1 MKGNDNKPNGKS
13 NSNSKSYKK
22 MNIDDSMAPNKE
34 VFDFTPGIDD
44 VEFFSFDLD
53 DDLEDIYDPPKVSRS
68 GSGTRQGQAGQGRQ
82 KSQGGK
88 GQKESR
94 RQPEQQTPKRGRP
107 SKKDKQR
114 QAAQENLRQ
123 LNEDR
128 KKSKRI
134 NKEILVTTYTFLI
147 MFMLLIGYLVY
158 FNVFVSKDIIND
170 ARNVRIDSF
179 AAKVLRGDIL
189 SSDGKILAQTSVDGE
204 GNEIRE
210 YPYSNIF
217 AHVVGTSEINKS
229 GIENYNNFDLLSSN
243 VNPIEKTYNELKG
256 EKNLGNNVVT
266 TLDSSLQ
273 QAAYNALGSREGVAL
288 VLEPSTGRV
297 LAMVS
302 KPDYDPNTL
311 KENYQSILS
320 DTESKVLLNQATQG
334 LFIPGSIFKII
345 TATEYMRENAVY
357 DQFSYNCTG
366 SITLQSD
373 NGPANIP
380 CYNDT
385 AHGNEDIYGAFAN
398 SCNCA
403 FCTIGINLNIGAFAN
418 TCKDLFF
425 NTSLPTEIPH
435 QKSRFLLDHT
445 ASEWLIGATSMGQGD
460 TTMTPLHAAMIVSA
474 IANGGNM
481 MKPYL
486 VERVETTNGSTVKRN
501 LPSSAGSVFST
512 GEVNALTKMMSD
524 VVTQGTGYSL
534 SGLGVSVAG
543 KTGTG
548 QTGDGSNNSWF
559 VGFAPVENPRIA
571 IAVLVTGSTGSG
583 DGAMPVASQIL
594 SSYFYN

>member
-1 MKGNDNKPNGKS
+1 MKGKDNKPNGKS
-13 NSNSKSYKK
+13 NSGQKSYKK
-22 MNIDDSMAPNKE
+22 MNIDESMAPDRE
-34 VFDFTPGIDD
+34 AFDFTPGIDD
-44 VEFFSFDLD
+44 VDFFSFDLD
-53 DDLEDIYDPPKVSRS
+53 DDMEDAYVKPP
-68 GSGTRQGQAGQGRQ
+68 A
-82 KSQGGK
+82 
-88 GQKESR
+88 
-94 RQPEQQTPKRGRP
+94 PKKGRP
-107 SKKDKQR
+107 SKKEKQR
-114 QAAQENLRQ
+114 AIAEENLRQ
-123 LNEDR
+123 LGEVR

-147 MFMLLIGYLVY
+147 MFLMIIGYLVY
-158 FNVFVSKDIIND
+158 FNVFVSDDIIND

-179 AAKVLRGDIL
+179 AEKVVRGDIL
-189 SSDGKILAQTSVDGE
+189 SSDGKILAHTSVDSE
-204 GNEIRE
+204 GNEVRE

-217 AHVVGTSEINKS
+217 AHVVGTSEVNKS

-243 VNPIEKTYNELKG
+243 VNPVEKTYNELKG

-266 TLDSSLQ
+266 TLDSSIQ
-273 QAAYNALGSREGVAL
+273 QAAYNALGNREGVAL
-288 VLEPSTGRV
+288 VLEPSTGKV

-302 KPDYDPNTL
+302 KPDYDPNSL
-311 KENYQSILS
+311 KENYQSILN
-320 DTESKVLLNQATQG
+320 DTGSKVLLNQATQG
-334 LFIPGSIFKII
+334 LFIPGSIFKIF
-345 TATEYMRENAVY
+345 TATEYMRENPSYTEFFY
-357 DQFSYNCTG
+357 DCTG
-366 SITLQSD
+366 AITLQSD

-385 AHGNEDIYGAFAN
+385 AHGGEDLYAAFAN

-403 FCTIGINLNIGAFAN
+403 FCTIGLNLNIESFAS
-418 TCKDLFF
+418 TCKDLYF
-425 NTSLPTEIPH
+425 NTALPTDIPH
-435 QKSRFLLDHT
+435 QKSRFLLDST

-474 IANGGNM
+474 IANGGSM

-501 LPSSAGSVFST
+501 FPSSAGSVFST
-512 GEVNALTKMMSD
+512 SEVNALMEMMTD

-534 SGLGVSVAG
+534 NGLGVSVAG

-559 VGFAPVENPRIA
+559 VGFAPVESPEIA
-571 IAVLVTGSTGSG
+571 IVVLVTGSTSSG
-583 DGAMPVASQIL
+583 DGALPVASQIL